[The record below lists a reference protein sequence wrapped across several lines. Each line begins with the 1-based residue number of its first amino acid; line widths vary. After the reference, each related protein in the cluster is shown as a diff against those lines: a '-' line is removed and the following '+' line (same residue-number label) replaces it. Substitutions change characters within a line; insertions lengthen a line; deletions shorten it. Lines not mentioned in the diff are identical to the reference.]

1 MSHQNRRDPLPSDYQ
16 FPTHGVDCDC
26 PPCRN
31 RVIRSDMSVLEQ
43 MMVVEGLD
51 RITTTYDDMFDAG
64 LIKPTYTA
72 YGWGV

>member
-1 MSHQNRRDPLPSDYQ
+1 MSHQNRRDPLPADYQ

-31 RVIRSDMSVLEQ
+31 RVTSPDPRYQTQYILSGPAVR
-43 MMVVEGLD
+43 LD
-51 RITTTYDDMFDAG
+51 WTGHIVKVTN
-64 LIKPTYTA
+64 TA